1 MLLLGSHYD
10 TDLLNKKQKSF
21 HQIWER
27 KGSRARMEHVG
38 NKFIYSVNV
47 SRENNKPINR
57 PNENKPCL
65 ERPSQRLN
73 EKEEQGL
80 AVFLGLLLGLLST
93 TVPYRTHP
101 GAQISK
107 LLNVNPGNPGPCK

>member
-1 MLLLGSHYD
+1 
-10 TDLLNKKQKSF
+10 
-21 HQIWER
+21 
-27 KGSRARMEHVG
+27 MEHVG

-80 AVFLGLLLGLLST
+80 AVFLGLLSSIKRKKAEEGRYIHTKAQKHKTNTTHKGSECKRQGLKSHSCIVSL
-93 TVPYRTHP
+93 
-101 GAQISK
+101 
-107 LLNVNPGNPGPCK
+107 